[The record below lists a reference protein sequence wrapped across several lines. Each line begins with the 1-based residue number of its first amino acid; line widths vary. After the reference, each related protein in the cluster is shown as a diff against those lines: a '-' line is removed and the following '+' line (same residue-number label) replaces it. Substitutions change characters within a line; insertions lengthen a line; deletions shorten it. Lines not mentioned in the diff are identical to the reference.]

1 MVGFCNSSL
10 CRAEQDVQRGFEDG
24 IHTHGRMLLDAFEG
38 RRMLIAYYFMFADW
52 VRLTRQSARE
62 ISGTLNR
69 RKRAHADTGDVLRYA
84 VRHAGGSVRRTVHD

>member
-1 MVGFCNSSL
+1 MVGFCNSL
-10 CRAEQDVQRGFEDG
+10 VCRAEQDAQRGFEDG

-38 RRMLIAYYFMFADW
+38 RRMLIAYYFMFPDR
-52 VRLTRQSARE
+52 VR
-62 ISGTLNR
+62 LNR